1 MENFI
6 RLCKKLHSSEQKFRT
21 AWCTRMTELSK
32 TSQRT
37 KQIALTITLTSV
49 YVVLRFLPFSMLIGG
64 AGGYLSFSDFLP
76 LIYGIILGPY
86 FGGLSVL
93 IGNFAAMGL
102 GRTVSFLGL
111 DFLPDFVAVVSIG
124 FLFRRKWLPVVLL
137 NAGLLAAFFVHPLTS
152 FFVTIPATSITIPFA
167 WMHIAA
173 FVVLLTPLAR
183 KAPEWVESVKQ
194 MKKLDK
200 VESTEQTSSLRKL
213 INSVKGTNYL
223 TIGLII
229 FAFIGTMMQHLT
241 GNLLFEF
248 VFGQVGNPP
257 TILAEAWP
265 AQWSLVVLAYPIER
279 AILIVAAVLV
289 GAPLIYTIV
298 KNNLVNIGKQPSS
311 GNNNGKLT

>member
-1 MENFI
+1 ME
-6 RLCKKLHSSEQKFRT
+6 
-21 AWCTRMTELSK
+21 MTELSK

-49 YVVLRFLPFSMLIGG
+49 YVVLRFVPFSMLIGG

-93 IGNFAAMGL
+93 IGNLTAMGL
-102 GRTVSFLGL
+102 GRTVSFFGL

-124 FLFRRKWLPVVLL
+124 FLFRRKWLPVVFL
-137 NAGLLAAFFVHPLTS
+137 NAGLLAAFFLHPLTS
-152 FFVTIPATSITIPFA
+152 FFVTIPATNITIPFA

-173 FVVLLTPLAR
+173 FIVLLTPLAR

-194 MKKLDK
+194 MTVDK
-200 VESTEQTSSLRKL
+200 IESTEQSNPRKMF
-213 INSVKGTNYL
+213 NSVKGTKYI
-223 TIGLII
+223 IGLIV

-241 GNLLFEF
+241 GNMLFEF
-248 VFGQVGNPP
+248 AFGQVGNPP
-257 TILAEAWP
+257 VIPVEAWP
-265 AQWSLVVLAYPIER
+265 TQWSLVVLAYPIER
-279 AILIVAAVLV
+279 TILIAAAVLA

-298 KNNLVNIGKQPSS
+298 KNHLVNIGTQTSS
-311 GNNNGKLT
+311 GNNNGKPT

>member
-1 MENFI
+1 
-6 RLCKKLHSSEQKFRT
+6 
-21 AWCTRMTELSK
+21 MTELSK

-49 YVVLRFLPFSMLIGG
+49 YVVLRFVPFSMLIGG
-64 AGGYLSFSDFLP
+64 AGGYLSLSDFLP

-86 FGGLSVL
+86 FGGLSVF
-93 IGNFAAMGL
+93 IGNLTAMGL

-137 NAGLLAAFFVHPLTS
+137 NLGLLAAFFLHPLTS

-173 FVVLLTPLAR
+173 FIVLLTPLAR
-183 KAPEWVESVKQ
+183 KAPKWVESVKQ
-194 MKKLDK
+194 MKKVDE
-200 VESTEQTSSLRKL
+200 VESTEQSSPRKIL
-213 INSVKGTNYL
+213 NSVKGTKYI
-223 TIGLII
+223 IGLII

-257 TILAEAWP
+257 VIPVEAWP
-265 AQWSLVVLAYPIER
+265 TQWSLVVFAYPIER
-279 AILIVAAVLV
+279 IILIAAAVLV

-298 KNNLVNIGKQPSS
+298 KNHLVNIRTQTSS
-311 GNNNGKLT
+311 GNNNSMLDVNAQK

>member
-1 MENFI
+1 M
-6 RLCKKLHSSEQKFRT
+6 S
-21 AWCTRMTELSK
+21 ELSK

-37 KQIALTITLTSV
+37 KQIALTVTLTSV
-49 YVVLRFLPFSMLIGG
+49 YVVLRFIPFSMLIGG
-64 AGGYLSFSDFLP
+64 AGGYLSLSDFLP

-93 IGNFAAMGL
+93 IGNFTAMGL

-137 NAGLLAAFFVHPLTS
+137 NIGLLTAFFLHPLTS
-152 FFVTIPATSITIPFA
+152 FFVTIPATSISIPFA

-173 FVVLLTPLAR
+173 FIVLLTPLAR
-183 KAPEWVESVKQ
+183 KAPEWIESVKQ
-194 MKKLDK
+194 MTTADQ
-200 VESTEQTSSLRKL
+200 VASTVQKSPRKMFSS
-213 INSVKGTNYL
+213 VMGTKYI
-223 TIGLII
+223 IGLII

-257 TILAEAWP
+257 PIPVEAWP
-265 AQWSLVVLAYPIER
+265 TQWSLVVFAYPIER
-279 AILIVAAVLV
+279 TILIIAAVLV
-289 GAPLIYTIV
+289 GAPLIYTIAR
-298 KNNLVNIGKQPSS
+298 NHLVNIGTPTSS
-311 GNNNGKLT
+311 GNDNTKLT

>member
-1 MENFI
+1 M
-6 RLCKKLHSSEQKFRT
+6 S
-21 AWCTRMTELSK
+21 ELSK

-37 KQIALTITLTSV
+37 KQIALTVTLTSV
-49 YVVLRFLPFSMLIGG
+49 YVVLRFIPFSMLIGG
-64 AGGYLSFSDFLP
+64 AGGYLSLSDFLP
-76 LIYGIILGPY
+76 LIYGVILGPY

-93 IGNFAAMGL
+93 IGNFTAMGL
-102 GRTVSFLGL
+102 GRPVSFLGL

-137 NAGLLAAFFVHPLTS
+137 NIGLLAAFFLHPLTS

-173 FVVLLTPLAR
+173 FIVLLTPLAR
-183 KAPEWVESVKQ
+183 KAPEWIESVKQ
-194 MKKLDK
+194 LTT
-200 VESTEQTSSLRKL
+200 VGQVASTGHRSPRKMLSSVIGSKY
-213 INSVKGTNYL
+213 V
-223 TIGLII
+223 IGLIV

-257 TILAEAWP
+257 PIPVEAWP
-265 AQWSLVVLAYPIER
+265 TQWSLVVFAYPIER
-279 AILIVAAVLV
+279 TILIIAAVLV

-298 KNNLVNIGKQPSS
+298 QNHLVNIGKKTSS
-311 GNNNGKLT
+311 GNNNTKQT

>member
-1 MENFI
+1 MWYT
-6 RLCKKLHSSEQKFRT
+6 K
-21 AWCTRMTELSK
+21 MTELSK

-49 YVVLRFLPFSMLIGG
+49 YVVLRFIPFSMLIGG

-93 IGNFAAMGL
+93 IGNFTAIGL

-111 DFLPDFVAVVSIG
+111 DFLPDLVAVVSIG
-124 FLFRRKWLPVVLL
+124 FLFRRKWLPVILL
-137 NAGLLAAFFVHPLTS
+137 NAGLLAAFFLNPLTS
-152 FFVTIPATSITIPFA
+152 FFVTIPATNITIPFA

-183 KAPEWVESVKQ
+183 KAPKWIESVKQ
-194 MKKLDK
+194 MKKMDTVK
-200 VESTEQTSSLRKL
+200 STKQRSRLRKL
-213 INSVKGTNYL
+213 INSVKRTNYL
-223 TIGLII
+223 TIGLIV

-248 VFGQVGNPP
+248 VFGQIGNPP
-257 TILAEAWP
+257 IISVEAWP
-265 AQWSLVVLAYPIER
+265 TQWSLVVLAYPIER
-279 AILIVAAVLV
+279 TILIVAAVLV
-289 GAPLIYTIV
+289 GTPLIYTIV

-311 GNNNGKLT
+311 GNNNSGSM

>member
-1 MENFI
+1 
-6 RLCKKLHSSEQKFRT
+6 
-21 AWCTRMTELSK
+21 
-32 TSQRT
+32 
-37 KQIALTITLTSV
+37 
-49 YVVLRFLPFSMLIGG
+49 MLIGG
-64 AGGYLSFSDFLP
+64 AGGYLSLSDFLP

-86 FGGLSVL
+86 FGGLSVF
-93 IGNFAAMGL
+93 IGNLTAMGL

-137 NAGLLAAFFVHPLTS
+137 NLGLLAAFFLHPLTS

-173 FVVLLTPLAR
+173 FIVLLTPLAR
-183 KAPEWVESVKQ
+183 KAPKWVESVKQ
-194 MKKLDK
+194 MKTVDE
-200 VESTEQTSSLRKL
+200 VESTEQSSPRKIL
-213 INSVKGTNYL
+213 NSVKGTKYI
-223 TIGLII
+223 IGLII

-257 TILAEAWP
+257 VIPVEAWP
-265 AQWSLVVLAYPIER
+265 TQWSLVVFAYPIER
-279 AILIVAAVLV
+279 IILIAAAVLV

-298 KNNLVNIGKQPSS
+298 KNHLVNIGTQTSS
-311 GNNNGKLT
+311 GNNNSMLDVNAQK

>member
-1 MENFI
+1 
-6 RLCKKLHSSEQKFRT
+6 
-21 AWCTRMTELSK
+21 MTELSK

-49 YVVLRFLPFSMLIGG
+49 YVVLRFVPFSMLIGG
-64 AGGYLSFSDFLP
+64 AGGYLSLSDFLP

-86 FGGLSVL
+86 FGGLSVF
-93 IGNFAAMGL
+93 IGNLTAMGL

-137 NAGLLAAFFVHPLTS
+137 NLGLLSAFFLHPLTS

-173 FVVLLTPLAR
+173 FIVLLTPLAR
-183 KAPEWVESVKQ
+183 KAPKWVESVKQ
-194 MKKLDK
+194 MKKVDE
-200 VESTEQTSSLRKL
+200 VESTEQSSPRKIL
-213 INSVKGTNYL
+213 NSVKGTKYI
-223 TIGLII
+223 IGLII

-257 TILAEAWP
+257 VIPVEAWP
-265 AQWSLVVLAYPIER
+265 TQWSLVVFAYPIER
-279 AILIVAAVLV
+279 IILIAAAVLV

-298 KNNLVNIGKQPSS
+298 KNHLVNIGTQTSS
-311 GNNNGKLT
+311 GNNNSMLDVNAQK

>member
-1 MENFI
+1 
-6 RLCKKLHSSEQKFRT
+6 
-21 AWCTRMTELSK
+21 MTELSK

-49 YVVLRFLPFSMLIGG
+49 YVVLRFVPFSMLIGG
-64 AGGYLSFSDFLP
+64 AGGYLSLSDFLP

-86 FGGLSVL
+86 FGGLSVF
-93 IGNFAAMGL
+93 IGNLTAMGL

-137 NAGLLAAFFVHPLTS
+137 NLGLLAAFFLHPLTS

-173 FVVLLTPLAR
+173 FIVLLTPLAR
-183 KAPEWVESVKQ
+183 KAPKWVESVKQ
-194 MKKLDK
+194 MKTVDE
-200 VESTEQTSSLRKL
+200 VESTEQSSPRKIL
-213 INSVKGTNYL
+213 NSVKGTKYI
-223 TIGLII
+223 IGLIV

-257 TILAEAWP
+257 VIPVEAWP
-265 AQWSLVVLAYPIER
+265 TQWSLVVFAYPIER
-279 AILIVAAVLV
+279 IILIAAAVLV

-298 KNNLVNIGKQPSS
+298 KNHLVNIGTQTSS
-311 GNNNGKLT
+311 GNNNSMLDVNAQK

>member
-1 MENFI
+1 
-6 RLCKKLHSSEQKFRT
+6 
-21 AWCTRMTELSK
+21 MTELSK

-37 KQIALTITLTSV
+37 KQIALAIIFTSL
-49 YVVLRFLPFSMLIGG
+49 YVVLRFVPFSMLIGG
-64 AGGYLSFSDFLP
+64 AGGFLSISDFLP

-93 IGNFAAMGL
+93 LGNFIAIGMG
-102 GRTVSFLGL
+102 RHVSFLGL

-137 NAGLLAAFFVHPLTS
+137 NAGLLAAFFLHPLTS
-152 FFVTIPATSITIPFA
+152 FLVTIPATSITIPFA

-183 KAPEWVESVKQ
+183 KAPEWIESVKQ
-194 MKKLDK
+194 IKTVDK
-200 VESTEQTSSLRKL
+200 AAWTEQSSPRRTL
-213 INSVKGTNYL
+213 NSVKGTKYI
-223 TIGLII
+223 IGLII
-229 FAFIGTMMQHLT
+229 VAFIGTMMQHLT

-257 TILAEAWP
+257 VIPIEAWP
-265 AQWSLVVLAYPIER
+265 AQWSLVVFAYPIER
-279 AILIVAAVLV
+279 TILIAAAVLV

-298 KNNLVNIGKQPSS
+298 MNNLVNIGKQQSS
-311 GNNNGKLT
+311 SNK

>member
-1 MENFI
+1 ME
-6 RLCKKLHSSEQKFRT
+6 
-21 AWCTRMTELSK
+21 MTELSK

-49 YVVLRFLPFSMLIGG
+49 YVVLRFVPFSMLIGG
-64 AGGYLSFSDFLP
+64 AGGYLSLSDFLP

-93 IGNFAAMGL
+93 IGNLTAMGL
-102 GRTVSFLGL
+102 GRTVSFFGL

-137 NAGLLAAFFVHPLTS
+137 NAGLLAAFFLHPLTS

-173 FVVLLTPLAR
+173 FIVLLTPLAR

-194 MKKLDK
+194 MTAGK
-200 VESTEQTSSLRKL
+200 VESTEQSNPRKL
-213 INSVKGTNYL
+213 FNSVKGTKYI
-223 TIGLII
+223 IGLIV
-229 FAFIGTMMQHLT
+229 FAFVGTMMQHLT
-241 GNLLFEF
+241 GNMLFEF
-248 VFGQVGNPP
+248 AFGQVGNPP
-257 TILAEAWP
+257 VIPVEAWP
-265 AQWSLVVLAYPIER
+265 TQWSLVVLAYPIER
-279 AILIVAAVLV
+279 TILIAAAVLI

-298 KNNLVNIGKQPSS
+298 KNHLVNIGTQTSS
-311 GNNNGKLT
+311 GNNNSKPT